1 MKFKYFVRNFFYS
14 ERNSMKKRSLT
25 IFNYRSILM
34 PHESGLTQHENIL
47 NLREQEEY
55 HMKLDDFPSVCLLK
69 LLIINPNLI
78 FQYLH

>member
-55 HMKLDDFPSVCLLK
+55 HMKLDDFPRKKMPFNEGNSTRIMIERK
-69 LLIINPNLI
+69 
-78 FQYLH
+78 